1 MPAELAHQKADKHLC
16 VALHRKVRI
25 RLHPFKEPVA
35 ALETE
40 NYAEITPIL
49 QKNIEVGHIMSAP
62 PHIFAPQKLKILAD
76 YDVRYCNQR
85 YSLPPHG
92 YCYSHGICWC
102 PQNLF
107 LYSIALGCMCHHVD
121 SPH

>member
-1 MPAELAHQKADKHLC
+1 MPAVLTHQKADKHFC

-25 RLHPFKEPVA
+25 RLHPSKEPVA

-49 QKNIEVGHIMSAP
+49 QKNIEVGHIVSAP

-92 YCYSHGICWC
+92 YCYSYGVGRC
-102 PQNLF
+102 PQNHF
-107 LYSIALGCMCHHVD
+107 IHSNALGRMCHHVN
-121 SPH
+121 SSH

>member
-1 MPAELAHQKADKHLC
+1 MPYFRIENAALAHLITIQGNKNQMSVELAHQKADKHLC

-49 QKNIEVGHIMSAP
+49 QKNIEVRTYYVRTSPYLCP
-62 PHIFAPQKLKILAD
+62 PET
-76 YDVRYCNQR
+76 
-85 YSLPPHG
+85 
-92 YCYSHGICWC
+92 
-102 PQNLF
+102 
-107 LYSIALGCMCHHVD
+107 
-121 SPH
+121 